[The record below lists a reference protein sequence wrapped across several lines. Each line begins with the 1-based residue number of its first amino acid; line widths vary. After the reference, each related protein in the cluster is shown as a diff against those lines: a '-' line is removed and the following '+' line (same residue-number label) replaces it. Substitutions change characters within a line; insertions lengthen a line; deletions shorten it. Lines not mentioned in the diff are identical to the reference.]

1 MTRILKGTF
10 VPVHLVSCRPHIGD
24 QTETQIGD
32 YPTKPR
38 EVKLVIANRPFD
50 HGFVLT
56 PEEHGQRKC
65 ILVFAC

>member
-10 VPVHLVSCRPHIGD
+10 VLVHLVSCRPPIGD

-38 EVKLVIANRPFD
+38 EVKLLTANKRI
-50 HGFVLT
+50 H
-56 PEEHGQRKC
+56 H
-65 ILVFAC
+65 VFAHVFDSKYVEKVCMKRYV